1 MGNDSDLV
9 HIIILALI
17 ALFIGLRLRSVLGSR
32 TGTERP
38 PRPPSWVSN
47 SANPNEPKSGNPNAN
62 GPNANGPN
70 ANDPNANDNVIDLAN
85 RRGVWSS
92 QGDSAQTSAQG
103 LAAIAAQDPSFTTQS
118 FLSGAQTAF
127 GIIVEAFAAGDR
139 AVLRPLVSEAVFNN
153 FDHALGLREQAQAA
167 GETWGRNRLAAI
179 ADASIVAAT
188 LQGAMAEITVRF
200 SSTQLVS
207 DIHGQETKD
216 TQINLV
222 DLWTFQR
229 RLRTSDPTW
238 ALIATRAVEE

>member
-38 PRPPSWVSN
+38 PRPPNWVSD
-47 SANPNEPKSGNPNAN
+47 STNPKTSNPA
-62 GPNANGPN
+62 
-70 ANDPNANDNVIDLAN
+70 DPNANDNVIDLAN
-85 RRGVWSS
+85 RRGVWSAQNDPS
-92 QGDSAQTSAQG
+92 QTTAQGLTAQG
-103 LAAIAAQDPSFTTQS
+103 LAAIVAQDPSFTAQS

-127 GIIVEAFAAGDR
+127 GMIVEAFAAGDR
-139 AVLRPLVSEAVFNN
+139 AILRPLVSEAVFNN
-153 FDHALGLREQAQAA
+153 FDHALGLREQAQAT

-188 LQGAMAEITVRF
+188 LQGNMAEITVRF

-207 DIHGQETKD
+207 DIHGQESKD

-238 ALIATRAVEE
+238 VLIATRAVEE